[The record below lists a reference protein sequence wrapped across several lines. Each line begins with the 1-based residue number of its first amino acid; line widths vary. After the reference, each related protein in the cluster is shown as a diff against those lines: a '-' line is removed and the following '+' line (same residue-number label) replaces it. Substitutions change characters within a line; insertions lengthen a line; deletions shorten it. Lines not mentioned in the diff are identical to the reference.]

1 MPSFSNLSLTTKLPS
16 GLPRASAPTEDCLSL
31 KSGGARGKHC
41 DFHLVP
47 FDEHAASKI
56 MPKKVCGDS
65 QLDLSS
71 FSVAWGQNR
80 PEHSGDQVF
89 CNSLFHTL
97 APLTEIHRGI

>member
-1 MPSFSNLSLTTKLPS
+1 MPSFSNSSLTTKPPS
-16 GLPRASAPTEDCLSL
+16 GLPGAPAPTEDRLAL
-31 KSGGARGKHC
+31 KSGGARGEHR
-41 DFHLVP
+41 DFYLVP
-47 FDEHAASKI
+47 FDEDAASKI

-97 APLTEIHRGI
+97 AH